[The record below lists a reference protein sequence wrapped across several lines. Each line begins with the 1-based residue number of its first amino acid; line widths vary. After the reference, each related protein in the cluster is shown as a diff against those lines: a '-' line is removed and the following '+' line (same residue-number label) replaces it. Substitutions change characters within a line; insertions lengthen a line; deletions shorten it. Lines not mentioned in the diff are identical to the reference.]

1 MPGRTPSPGLSL
13 FCKNPHMKSI
23 TCMILA
29 FSFAMA
35 TCQKKTTSS
44 TTQQHITNYTGPTD
58 PVSLPDFMIGA
69 YLPYWGIGN
78 YQAYAYEHIN
88 FLYIIT
94 TISQETVM
102 NENGLIW
109 GDNDA
114 SPTAYQQPPIA
125 DILAYI
131 RSKNPD
137 IRIIL
142 GLSDLHSDDV
152 KRAATAAL
160 FNNTNRA
167 QTIQYLMRAYV
178 DSFQFDGMDIDFED
192 SSLDPGYIGAN
203 YPLFIRDLATALHD
217 STARGRRKL
226 CTVSLGIN
234 DYSRFN
240 INQDV
245 YQHADLLGIQDYG
258 REKMDYLLAEPN
270 RNLATVSDTW
280 AQKVSK
286 DKLAFGIGLWSQY
299 ANTAGTG
306 AGDAMSYQ
314 ALLKLQPA
322 DTVFTP
328 YLTTYLYAPGKPSGY
343 VQRYNSLFETR
354 RKAEYLKNHQF
365 KGLFTWD
372 ITKDA
377 VDSDYRRYSLL
388 KMLDDWN
395 INPQHYAPITGFTRQ
410 DYYSSSQDIIGGFHS
425 LTASPDNWVGIYEF
439 NTGNS
444 TGYYQYLPNSGAG
457 SFTIPASVVQM
468 LTQNKVYIL
477 RFYNGAGGIGQSFL
491 GTSHPFYKI

>member
-1 MPGRTPSPGLSL
+1 
-13 FCKNPHMKSI
+13 MKSI
-23 TCMILA
+23 ISLILA
-29 FSFAMA
+29 FSFTVAA
-35 TCQKKTTSS
+35 CQKKTASS
-44 TTQQHITNYTGPTD
+44 ITQHTINNYTGPTN
-58 PVSLPDFMIGA
+58 PVSIPAFMRGA
-69 YLPYWGIGN
+69 YLPYWGIAN

-102 NENGLIW
+102 NKKGLIW

-114 SPTAYQQPPIA
+114 SPNTYQQPPIA
-125 DILAYI
+125 DMLAFI
-131 RSKNPD
+131 RAKNPD
-137 IRIIL
+137 IRIVL
-142 GLSDLHSDDV
+142 ALSDLHSDDI
-152 KRAATAAL
+152 KRAATATL
-160 FNNTNRA
+160 FNTANRA

-178 DSFQFDGMDIDFED
+178 DSFQFDGIDIDFED
-192 SSLDPGYIGAN
+192 SSLDAGYIGAN
-203 YPLFIRDLATALHD
+203 YPLLIRDLAAALHD
-217 STARGRRKL
+217 STARGRRKI
-226 CTVSLGIN
+226 CTVSLAIN
-234 DYSRFN
+234 DHSRFN

-258 REKMDYLLAEPN
+258 REKMDYLQAEPN
-270 RNLATVSDTW
+270 RNLATVSGTW

-299 ANTAGTG
+299 ANPAGTG
-306 AGDAMSYQ
+306 TGDAMNYE

-354 RKAEYLKNHQF
+354 RKAEYIKSHQF
-365 KGLFTWD
+365 RGFFTWD

-377 VDSDYRRYSLL
+377 VDSNYRRYSLL

-395 INPQHYAPITGFTRQ
+395 SNPQQYAPVTGFTRQ

-439 NTGNS
+439 STGNS
-444 TGYYQYLPNSGAG
+444 IGYYQYLPNSSDG
-457 SFTIPASVVQM
+457 SFTIPASVVQT
-468 LTQNKVYIL
+468 LTQNKLYIL
-477 RFYNGAGGIGQSFL
+477 RFYNGAGGIGVNFL